1 MVPLRSAAWRTNT
14 GQTVMSEI
22 TTQLNAGDGHAECAP
37 EMLLPLV
44 YDELRYLASQRLRRG
59 AEGVTLQPTALV
71 HEAWLRLMHQRGRE
85 WNDRNHFFRA
95 AALAMRHI
103 LVDRARQ
110 KASLKRGSR
119 PERVELADLQLSAP
133 EQDERV
139 LIVNDALVRLEAED
153 PESARLVTLK
163 FFGGFTNQET
173 AAVLG
178 VSERTLERQWAYAR
192 ASLYRLIQAV
202 DGPAVAAAPTE
213 REVAP

>member
-37 EMLLPLV
+37 EKLLPLV

>member
-1 MVPLRSAAWRTNT
+1 
-14 GQTVMSEI
+14 MSEI
-22 TTQLNAGDGHAECAP
+22 TTLLNAADGRGDCASDK
-37 EMLLPLV
+37 LLPLV

-110 KASLKRGSR
+110 KASLRRGRR
-119 PERVELADLQLSAP
+119 PERVDLADLQLSAP
-133 EQDERV
+133 EPDERV

-153 PESARLVTLK
+153 PESARLVILK

-192 ASLYRLIQAV
+192 ASLYRLIQTSDEAG
-202 DGPAVAAAPTE
+202 DGAAEPAKM
-213 REVAP
+213 R